1 MDEFIDFEHAIWL
14 LKNNSRYTSQT
25 LLIELIESYFKQELS
40 FYVYFDNKN
49 GFKCEKNNPSSE
61 YLEHSVESPYSYH
74 NKESKIFFQDRHIG
88 IKYSF
93 PYYDNE
99 EHEVYKLVGYYKLDL
114 MEAYPRIK
122 ELLAKNLSNR
132 GNTGNELEVTEP
144 IERVVS
150 ENGQVWAMC
159 SISQDIPKDEIP
171 FTYIEYF
178 YPQFND
184 LFIKRDD
191 FFAFS
196 ALKKI
201 KISTENQSCS
211 GNSLYPLKRPGRAE
225 VYAKDREEVL
235 GAALAVL
242 AQYRNQCVTSTGTI
256 KGAKIAKLV
265 IDKAPL
271 FWPSTHEPPL
281 ENETIP
287 KIINEW
293 LKKVQD

>member
-1 MDEFIDFEHAIWL
+1 MDEFIDFDHAIWL
-14 LKNNSRYTSQT
+14 LKNNSCYTSQT

-40 FYVYFDNKN
+40 FYVYFDNEN
-49 GFKCEKNNPSSE
+49 GFKCEKSNPPSE
-61 YLEHSVESPYSYH
+61 HLRYSVESPYSYR
-74 NKESKIFFQDRHIG
+74 NRDSKIFFQDRHIG
-88 IKYSF
+88 INYSI

-122 ELLAKNLSNR
+122 ELLSKNLPNG
-132 GNTGNELEVTEP
+132 GNTGYELEV
-144 IERVVS
+144 IESIDRVVS
-150 ENGQVWAMC
+150 ENGQVWSIC
-159 SISQDIPKDEIP
+159 STSQDIPKDEIP
-171 FTYIEYF
+171 HTYIKYF

-201 KISTENQSCS
+201 KLSTENQSCS
-211 GNSLYPLKRPGRAE
+211 ESSLYPLKRPGRAE
-225 VYAKDREEVL
+225 GYAKDREEVL

-242 AQYRNQCVTSTGTI
+242 AQYRDKCVTSTGTI
-256 KGAKIAKLV
+256 KGAKITKLV

-281 ENETIP
+281 EPETIP

-293 LKKVQD
+293 LKKTQG